1 METNRTLEILK
12 TYNFVQKNH
21 WQLMCDLSNNDYD
34 IHYFDGRQ
42 SANVYLDEFLQT
54 QEDNFDIDEILR
66 YLADNLEE
74 YIQLQVEYHRENNC
88 YNEFYRG
95 MVAEIELLVHIVKQD
110 Y

>member
-1 METNRTLEILK
+1 METNRTIEILK
-12 TYNFVQKNH
+12 TYNFAQKNH

-54 QEDNFDIDEILR
+54 QE
-66 YLADNLEE
+66 
-74 YIQLQVEYHRENNC
+74 NNC

-95 MVAEIELLVHIVKQD
+95 MVAEIELLVHIVKQE